1 MQFRGRATGR
11 PTCWFHPRLD
21 ETVDEIIWNC
31 QVCHKFSHRI
41 HGAGMYANIWGILMV
56 NVTMD
61 PMGLVDSNPTF
72 FREKCVN
79 IHFTV
84 HLLLGTGW
92 AFCCAGRHFWPDQ
105 TGQDLATSAEIPH
118 DQTGPRHV
126 TKDRSGWG
134 AESWWMGMKVNPDL
148 GPCDPSETWHWNL

>member
-1 MQFRGRATGR
+1 MGVGYLWLYLASKLREVKVEQLRSVEVHLEFHDVLC
-11 PTCWFHPRLD
+11 TCC
-21 ETVDEIIWNC
+21 I
-31 QVCHKFSHRI
+31 SHRI

-84 HLLLGTGW
+84 HLLLGTG
-92 AFCCAGRHFWPDQ
+92 
-105 TGQDLATSAEIPH
+105 
-118 DQTGPRHV
+118 
-126 TKDRSGWG
+126 
-134 AESWWMGMKVNPDL
+134 
-148 GPCDPSETWHWNL
+148 